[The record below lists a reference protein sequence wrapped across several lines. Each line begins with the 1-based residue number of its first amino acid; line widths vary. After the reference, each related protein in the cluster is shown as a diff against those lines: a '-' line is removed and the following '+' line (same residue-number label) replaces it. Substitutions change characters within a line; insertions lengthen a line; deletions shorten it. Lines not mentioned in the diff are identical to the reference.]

1 MTDETVGDIKDYT
14 SRSII
19 FRSNNVNK
27 EEGMTVGVVRF
38 GKCLTLNP
46 EENDLKKKKEVR
58 QSCLYHSL

>member
-14 SRSII
+14 SWSII

-27 EEGMTVGVVRF
+27 EEGMTVGVVCF

-46 EENDLKKKKEVR
+46 EENDLKKRK
-58 QSCLYHSL
+58 